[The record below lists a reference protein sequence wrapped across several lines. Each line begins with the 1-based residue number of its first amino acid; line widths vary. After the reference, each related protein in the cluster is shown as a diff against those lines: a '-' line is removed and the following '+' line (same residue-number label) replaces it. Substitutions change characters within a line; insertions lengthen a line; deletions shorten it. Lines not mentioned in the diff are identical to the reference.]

1 MKRQLIY
8 IIMYACATCA
18 GAQDFPERDNQ
29 GNVIYYKIFSAA
41 PDCAGLCLT
50 DNTADA
56 STDYKYLMTGNEAD
70 NRYQE
75 WRLIADET
83 AGCYHLRNRATY
95 RYVSTSGTYVDIF
108 YAITFATKQAAGNAL
123 LFTSLTNDGQWS
135 MTYKDGVTTKY
146 MGVGDE
152 TKGLDI
158 FRKTDLPGTA
168 RAWYIVPSGQ
178 MPPNAVEA
186 TSKGHAD
193 IRVVDHRIVV
203 SGCSSYEIY
212 DVQGRQVPC
221 DTELQPGLYV
231 VKADDTVKNIMVK

>member
-1 MKRQLIY
+1 
-8 IIMYACATCA
+8 MYAMALSA
-18 GAQDFPERDNQ
+18 GAQDFPERDDQ

-50 DNTADA
+50 DNTADV

-95 RYVSTSGTYVDIF
+95 RYVSTSGTYVDAF
-108 YAITFATKQAAGNAL
+108 FAITYATKQAAGNAL
-123 LFTSLTNDGQWS
+123 MFTSLGDDGQWS

-152 TKGLDI
+152 AKGPDA
-158 FRKTDLPGTA
+158 FRKTDLYGTA
-168 RAWYIVPSGQ
+168 RAWYIVPSSQ
-178 MPPNAVEA
+178 LPPTAVNAPKKA
-186 TSKGHAD
+186 PTD
-193 IRVVDHRIVV
+193 IRVVDRRIVV
-203 SGCSSYEIY
+203 SGCSSYDIY
-212 DVQGRQVPC
+212 DVQGRQMPR

-231 VKADDTVKNIMVK
+231 VKADETVKNIMVK